1 MPDDVLAA
9 AQDAGAASQDAGA
22 AASAASAASAA
33 PATSQG
39 GAEKGGADAQ
49 TSAAGAG
56 ASDDDLSV
64 FSFSEA
70 DAEAGADD
78 AQEASAAGDGE
89 QDAGAAR
96 DAVAEGFALDAQS
109 GIPEGLH
116 DGLGKLAS
124 KHHIDGKAASA
135 YLADAMA
142 FAREQEVAANRV
154 LSAQLREEWGS
165 QFDAKVTANKQ
176 FLARLA
182 KDSGIPME
190 AMQVFASPNGMRV
203 AECLR
208 SYVGESGKL
217 AGKVAHAPRLS
228 PQDQLDAIYNSP
240 DDYEALVNPSNP
252 RYHEVNN
259 RVNQLLGIS
268 PSR

>member
-1 MPDDVLAA
+1 MPDDVLAVSQESGSA
-9 AQDAGAASQDAGA
+9 VQD
-22 AASAASAASAA
+22 AASAASAA
-33 PATSQG
+33 PATSQVVDEM
-39 GAEKGGADAQ
+39 AGADAQ

-56 ASDDDLSV
+56 ASDDDLGV

-78 AQEASAAGDGE
+78 APEASAAGDGE
-89 QDAGAAR
+89 QKEDGAAS
-96 DAVAEGFALDAQS
+96 DGVAAGFALDAQS

-142 FAREQEVAANRV
+142 FAREQELAANRV
-154 LSAQLREEWGS
+154 LSAQLREDWGS
-165 QFDAKVTANKQ
+165 QFDAKVAANKQ

-217 AGKVAHAPRLS
+217 AGRVAHAPRLS
-228 PQDQLDAIYNSP
+228 PQEQLDAIYNSP

-259 RVNQLLGIS
+259 RVNQLLGIP